1 MLIRDII
8 LEDIIDDVL
17 EDESDGRG
25 DVNLISTLEFL
36 RNRAHD
42 THIQPKIRADSLI
55 NLVQTSGEQAYTL
68 DNLLH
73 SFKDNQT
80 VKSLIKSI
88 KDDNN
93 GVKYVYLQP
102 YADDTELSIDQ
113 DGAPIRTPP
122 EKTVDSMAKSA
133 LAKRS

>member
-68 DNLLH
+68 DNLLD

-93 GVKYVYLQP
+93 GVKYVYLHP

-122 EKTVDSMAKSA
+122 EKTVDSMVKSA